1 MRGTIAKRLRK
12 IARSL
17 QRPPETVY
25 GMTYHPD
32 PQGDWVQDEKK
43 PDLRRRPPR
52 MRPNPDT
59 GVMERVIG
67 QPIRRMLVL
76 ADCERRAYKEAKKIY
91 AGR

>member
-12 IARSL
+12 IARSI

-25 GMTYHPD
+25 GMTYHPMGR
-32 PQGDWVQDEKK
+32 GDFEQDGE
-43 PDLRRRPPR
+43 LRRRPSR
-52 MRPNPDT
+52 RRPNPDT
-59 GVMERVIG
+59 GVMELVKGR
-67 QPIRRMLVL
+67 PIPRMLVL